1 MMKKKTIQ
9 AVCLVAMTMSA
20 TYMGSGTAVMAA
32 QTAKAA
38 ESETATETQK
48 ATETKALPET
58 EMTEEAEQPVTL
70 AEEVL
75 QENLTEEPT
84 EEETEEVISDKDLTM
99 EPETEAEAEEE
110 IVFEP
115 EYHPEQDPSPVVNG
129 IQKSLENQDRSQIH
143 TIDIPDTDWIAIN
156 GEKATCTSYAKIR
169 YEYDPEVQVG
179 TIRYISQ
186 LAGSGLFDWSY
197 WGGWGNQA
205 GIECGTASI
214 SMALSYVGVNLTP
227 QQILDA
233 HGGLTCFTGWGV
245 VDLSPDV
252 AGGVEQ
258 YVNGRGQYSP
268 VIVHLPTY
276 SQLGHYVVLIGKVS
290 DSEYL
295 VLDCAQNSTW
305 VMTVGDG
312 FYNSIDQVYQYYNP
326 NAEMLDHKEVK
337 DSAVMATCTKM
348 GLTAGSHCEMC
359 GEVLAKQEVVPCNG
373 HAWSDW
379 IVNQK
384 PTTERSGEKYRICNV
399 CGQRDVRS
407 MEQLPEELVLEI
419 PDVVLE
425 MENVR

>member
-9 AVCLVAMTMSA
+9 AVCLAAMTMSA
-20 TYMGSGTAVMAA
+20 TCMGSGTTVMAA

-38 ESETATETQK
+38 ESETTTETK
-48 ATETKALPET
+48 KTTEMKALPET

-75 QENLTEEPT
+75 QENLTEEPI

-99 EPETEAEAEEE
+99 EPETEAEEE

-252 AGGVEQ
+252 AGGMEQ
-258 YVNGRGQYSP
+258 YVNGQGQYSP
-268 VIVHLPTY
+268 LIVHLPTY
-276 SQLGHYVVLIGKVS
+276 SQLGHYVVLMGKLS

-348 GLTAGSHCEMC
+348 GLTAGSHCEVC

-384 PTTERSGEKYRICNV
+384 PTIEGSGEKYRICNV

>member
-1 MMKKKTIQ
+1 MKKKTIQ

-20 TYMGSGTAVMAA
+20 TCMGSGTTVMAA

-38 ESETATETQK
+38 ESETTTETK
-48 ATETKALPET
+48 KTAEMKALPET

-75 QENLTEEPT
+75 QENLTEEPI

-99 EPETEAEAEEE
+99 EPETEAEEE

-258 YVNGRGQYSP
+258 YINGRGQYSP

-348 GLTAGSHCEMC
+348 GLTAGSHCEVC

>member
-20 TYMGSGTAVMAA
+20 TCMGSRTTVMAA

-38 ESETATETQK
+38 ESETTTETQK
-48 ATETKALPET
+48 TTETKALPET

-75 QENLTEEPT
+75 QENLTEEPI
-84 EEETEEVISDKDLTM
+84 EEETEEAISDKDLTM
-99 EPETEAEAEEE
+99 EPETEAEEE

-156 GEKATCTSYAKIR
+156 GEKANCTSYAKIR

-258 YVNGRGQYSP
+258 YINGRGQYSP

-276 SQLGHYVVLIGKVS
+276 SQLGHYVVLMGKLS

-348 GLTAGSHCEMC
+348 GLTAGSHCEVC
-359 GEVLAKQEVVPCNG
+359 GEGLAKQEVVPCNG

>member
-1 MMKKKTIQ
+1 MMKKKIIQ
-9 AVCLVAMTMSA
+9 AVCLAAVTMSA
-20 TYMGSGTAVMAA
+20 TYMGSGTTVMAA

-38 ESETATETQK
+38 ESETTTETQK

-75 QENLTEEPT
+75 QENLTEEPI

-99 EPETEAEAEEE
+99 EPETEAEEE

-156 GEKATCTSYAKIR
+156 GEKATCISYAKIR

-214 SMALSYVGVNLTP
+214 SMALSYVGLNLTP

-258 YVNGRGQYSP
+258 YINGRGQYSP

-295 VLDCAQNSTW
+295 VLDCAQDSTW

-348 GLTAGSHCEMC
+348 GLTAGSHCEVC

-384 PTTERSGEKYRICNV
+384 PTTERPGEKYRICNV

>member
-1 MMKKKTIQ
+1 MKKKTIQ

-38 ESETATETQK
+38 ES
-48 ATETKALPET
+48 KALPET

-75 QENLTEEPT
+75 QENLTEEPI

-156 GEKATCTSYAKIR
+156 GEKATCTSYAKIC

-186 LAGSGLFDWSY
+186 LAGSGLFDWNY

-227 QQILDA
+227 QQILDV

-252 AGGVEQ
+252 AGGMEQ
-258 YVNGRGQYSP
+258 YVNGQGQYSP
-268 VIVHLPTY
+268 LIVHLPTY

>member
-1 MMKKKTIQ
+1 MKKKTIQ

-20 TYMGSGTAVMAA
+20 TCMGSGTTVMAA

-38 ESETATETQK
+38 ESETTTETQK
-48 ATETKALPET
+48 TTETKALPET

-75 QENLTEEPT
+75 QENLTEEPI

-99 EPETEAEAEEE
+99 EPETEAEEE

-143 TIDIPDTDWIAIN
+143 TIDIPDTDWIPIN

-258 YVNGRGQYSP
+258 YINGRGQYSP

-348 GLTAGSHCEMC
+348 GLTAGSHCEVC

>member
-1 MMKKKTIQ
+1 MKKKTIQ

-38 ESETATETQK
+38 ESETTTETK
-48 ATETKALPET
+48 KTTETKAFPET

-75 QENLTEEPT
+75 QENLTEEPI

-252 AGGVEQ
+252 AGGMEQ
-258 YVNGRGQYSP
+258 YVNGQGQYSP
-268 VIVHLPTY
+268 LIVHLPTY
-276 SQLGHYVVLIGKVS
+276 SQLGHYVVLMGKLS

-348 GLTAGSHCEMC
+348 GLTAGSHCEVC

-384 PTTERSGEKYRICNV
+384 STTERSGEKYRICNV

>member
-1 MMKKKTIQ
+1 MKKKTIQ

-20 TYMGSGTAVMAA
+20 TCMGSGTTVMAA

-38 ESETATETQK
+38 ESETTTETQK
-48 ATETKALPET
+48 TTETKALPET

-75 QENLTEEPT
+75 QENLTEEPI

-99 EPETEAEAEEE
+99 EPETEAEEE

-348 GLTAGSHCEMC
+348 GLTAGSHCEVC